1 MGYNTDYNV
10 GWDAGYRAA
19 SGGDYPLTTE
29 ASLKARVAE
38 LEDLLDITKRRLRES
53 HDREDTLRREF
64 DILDGACDFWKE
76 TAIQLGYEE

>member
-1 MGYNTDYNV
+1 MSCSEYNA

-19 SGGDYPLTTE
+19 MGGDFPLTTE
-29 ASLKARVAE
+29 AHLTARVAE
-38 LEDLLDITKRRLRES
+38 LEDHIEIIRRRLSES
-53 HDREDTLRREF
+53 HAREDTLRREF